1 MARRRGK
8 LQTDLE
14 YAAVRTLL
22 AALGALP
29 RPAAVRLGRAFGR
42 LTYLLVGGL
51 RRTGMRNLEL
61 AFPEMPAAERART
74 LRRSLGTL
82 GRQLGEFSQFP
93 RSTPAE
99 IARLVEYDGIEILR
113 EAKARGRGIIF
124 LTGHLGAWE
133 VLSFAHSAL
142 HEPISFMVRRL
153 DNPRVETFIDGIRTR
168 FGNKSIDKKMA
179 ARSALKLLRDGG
191 ILGIL
196 ADLNTQPNEGVFV
209 PFFGRPACTTSGIAV
224 LALRTNAS
232 VIPVV
237 APWDEATGRWV
248 FRGSPIV
255 ELVRTGD
262 HERDV
267 EINTALFTAALEAQ
281 IRKYPDQ
288 WLWIHK
294 RWKTRPPGE
303 PDLYA
308 QTENPLPPAEI
319 PSPTTSDSS
328 LNTKMQKF

>member
-14 YAAVRTLL
+14 YAAVRALL
-22 AALGALP
+22 GALGVLP
-29 RPAAVRLGRAFGR
+29 RPAAVALGRAFGR
-42 LTYLLVGGL
+42 LAYTLAGGL

-61 AFPEMPAAERART
+61 AFPEMPEAERART
-74 LRRSLGTL
+74 LRRSVVTL

-93 RSTPAE
+93 RATPEE

-153 DNPRVETFIDGIRTR
+153 DNPRVETLVDGVRTR
-168 FGNKSIDKKMA
+168 FGNRSIDKKMA
-179 ARSALKLLRDGG
+179 ARSALKLLREGG

-224 LALRTNAS
+224 LALRTDAS

-237 APWDEATGRWV
+237 APWDEAKGRWV

-267 EINTALFTAALEAQ
+267 EVNTARFTAALERQ

-308 QTENPLPPAEI
+308 RTKNTPPTNSTRLAAENNP
-319 PSPTTSDSS
+319 PTTP
-328 LNTKMQKF
+328 